1 MHCLSALLFKSQLK
15 PSEHYHFPKPES
27 YHKILIETPSASGKR
42 LSEQNLSH
50 SYPPLPPLLKKGK
63 TGHLM
68 IHLKLHVCISWLVKK
83 QCCLFYRWKKISESN
98 SNSLQLLPVWVL
110 MCPWSSQGLEKA
122 LPQILQTQGSVW
134 VLMCILSAPRLT
146 YSLSQYLQ
154 LNDFLDWASQCSC
167 LCLANPEKVE

>member
-1 MHCLSALLFKSQLK
+1 M
-15 PSEHYHFPKPES
+15 
-27 YHKILIETPSASGKR
+27 LIYTSIWPTVKR
-42 LSEQNLSH
+42 PF
-50 SYPPLPPLLKKGK
+50 YTPLPPISKEGEFSL
-63 TGHLM
+63 LM
-68 IHLKLHVCISWLVKK
+68 ISGILHMHFKVSKETLPLFTPAEKNSKRASWYYSQKNLQLKWL
-83 QCCLFYRWKKISESN
+83 
-98 SNSLQLLPVWVL
+98 LLPVWVL

-167 LCLANPEKVE
+167 LCLANPENVE

>member
-15 PSEHYHFPKPES
+15 PSEHYHFPSLKVNV
-27 YHKILIETPSASGKR
+27 KILKATPSASGKR
-42 LSEQNLSH
+42 WSEQNLPH
-50 SYPPLPPLLKKGK
+50 SYAPFPPTPQNKKK
-63 TGHLM
+63 WPFNDTFE
-68 IHLKLHVCISWLVKK
+68 ISCMHLVKK
-83 QCCLFYRWKKISESN
+83 QSCLFYLWKKIPESDS
-98 SNSLQLLPVWVL
+98 SNRLQLLPVWVL